1 MAFACAS
8 WQLAFAGR
16 VAHLAF
22 DMCTPQA
29 KASTSDPWSMII
41 PTRPFRRHARALL
54 GLAAAL
60 AAFAALPGMA
70 SAQGLPL
77 IRDAE
82 IESLLNDYSQTI
94 FRAAGFGGGRVTVRI
109 VNNEA
114 FNAFVVDGRNVFI
127 HTGALMQA
135 NTPNEVIG
143 VLAHESGHIA
153 GGHMAALRARIAKDQ
168 TRALLVQILGIG
180 AMIGGAVAGGDSGK
194 EIGSAGQGVMMGG
207 NELIMRGLTAERRS
221 QESAADQ
228 AGLKYLN
235 ATHQSGLGMLSTFER
250 FAGQE
255 LFSAAQQDAFA
266 RTHPV
271 ASDRLARLKQL
282 VETSPYY
289 AVKDPPEL
297 QLRHDM
303 MRAKLS
309 GYMEAPSIVFNRYPA
324 SDTSLPA
331 RYARAIAHFRSGGPG
346 ALETALGDVAALI
359 RDRPQ
364 NPYFWEIKGDFL
376 QKSGRPQEAIAPYRK
391 ALQML
396 GGDQP
401 LIAVEVAQAMV
412 QTKNPAVTDEAIAL
426 LRKAVQAEPDNAT
439 AYNTLGQAFY
449 DKGMLPQSELARAQG
464 LFYFGALKQAQEF
477 AKRAQAALKPGSPE
491 WVKADDI
498 INYKPQT

>member
-1 MAFACAS
+1 MTQS
-8 WQLAFAGR
+8 PSR
-16 VAHLAF
+16 
-22 DMCTPQA
+22 
-29 KASTSDPWSMII
+29 S
-41 PTRPFRRHARALL
+41 RFRSL
-54 GLAAAL
+54 AL
-60 AAFAALPGMA
+60 AGLLAGTLSGLWPAAPA
-70 SAQGLPL
+70 RAQGLPL
-77 IRDAE
+77 IRDTE
-82 IESLLNDYSQTI
+82 IEFLLNDYSQKI
-94 FRAAGFGGGRVTVRI
+94 FKAAGLGTGRVTVRI

-114 FNAFVVDGRNVFI
+114 FNAFVIDGRNVFM
-127 HTGALMQA
+127 HTGTLMQA

-143 VLAHESGHIA
+143 VLAHEAGHIS

-180 AMIGGAVAGGDSGK
+180 AMIGGAVAGGDSGR

-228 AGLKYLN
+228 AGLSFLN
-235 ATHQSGLGMLSTFER
+235 ATQQSGRGMLATFER

-255 LFSAAQQDAFA
+255 LFSDAHRDAFA

-271 ASDRLARLKQL
+271 ASDRLARLRQL

-289 AVKDPPEL
+289 DVKDPPEL

-303 MRAKLS
+303 VRAKLS
-309 GYMEAPSIVFNRYPA
+309 GYMESPATVFNRYPA

-331 RYARAIAHFRSGGPG
+331 RYARAIASFRQGGG
-346 ALETALGDVAALI
+346 GLEQALALTEALI
-359 RDRPQ
+359 RDRPS

-376 QKSGRPQEAIAPYRK
+376 QKAGRPHEAIPPLRK
-391 ALQML
+391 ALQL
-396 GGDQP
+396 HKGDAP
-401 LIAVEVAQAMV
+401 LVSVQLAQALL
-412 QTKNPAVTDEAIAL
+412 QTKEAQRADEAIDL
-426 LRKAVQAEPDNAT
+426 LRKAVQREPDNAT
-439 AYNTLGQAFY
+439 AYNTLGQAYY
-449 DKGMLPQSELARAQG
+449 DKGMLAQSELARAQG

-477 AKRAQAALKPGSPE
+477 AKRAQAGLKPGSPD